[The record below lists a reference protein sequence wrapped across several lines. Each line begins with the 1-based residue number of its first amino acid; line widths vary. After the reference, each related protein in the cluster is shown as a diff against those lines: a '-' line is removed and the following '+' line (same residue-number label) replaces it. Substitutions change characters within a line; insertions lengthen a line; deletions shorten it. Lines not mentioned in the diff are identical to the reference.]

1 MQEDEKQRINRELI
15 ELLNELRV
23 LLPGVQMLFAFML
36 ILPFTGAFRETSE
49 LQRLVYF
56 GAFLCATAATGL
68 LIAPSAYHR
77 LLFRQGDKE
86 RLLWV
91 GNRLAIVGTAF
102 LGLAMAGVIFVVTN
116 VLFSVAWAAA
126 VAAVSAAW
134 LAWLWFGLA
143 LWRRLENSEAGRA
156 DGPAPEW
163 APRPTQALSGVR
175 GWERSGWSRATSEG
189 GNDMIGKVGD
199 WIVVESLHVGGEPRK
214 GKILEVLPSESGHP
228 HYRVRWQDGH
238 ETVFAPVMGSAR
250 IVPAEEVV
258 QA

>member
-36 ILPFTGAFRETSE
+36 ILPFTGAFGQTSE
-49 LQRLVYF
+49 IQRLVYF

-102 LGLAMAGVIFVVTN
+102 LGLAMAGAIFVVTN

-126 VAAVSAAW
+126 VAAVSGGW

-143 LWRRLENSEAGRA
+143 LRRRFRET
-156 DGPAPEW
+156 
-163 APRPTQALSGVR
+163 PR
-175 GWERSGWSRATSEG
+175 RSGFYRSPRLRPGREERAGQPTGVMARRRFPKKARFRPEG
-189 GNDMIGKVGD
+189 SD
-199 WIVVESLHVGGEPRK
+199 R
-214 GKILEVLPSESGHP
+214 
-228 HYRVRWQDGH
+228 
-238 ETVFAPVMGSAR
+238 T
-250 IVPAEEVV
+250 
-258 QA
+258 